1 MAIEVIACPNCRHQ
15 LRVPDHLLGTAVRCP
30 QCRAFFRA
38 PLRRDDGSLTEPE
51 LLSDVPTVE
60 PLGGRP
66 PGRSPALV
74 PGILLLLVGL
84 IGLLMNGFTAYRM
97 LFQTDDMV
105 MQFRD
110 ILSDPNGPFR
120 KQLGDQAKPEEIT
133 PERVRQWGN
142 VSAIF
147 AGVNLLIVLGAIC
160 ILSVRFYGFSILT
173 CVLAILD
180 VWLLCCLI
188 SGPFG
193 IWALIKL
200 LDPQVRALFK

>member
-38 PLRRDDGSLTEPE
+38 PLRRDDGSLAEPE

-60 PLGGRP
+60 PVGGRP

-105 MQFRD
+105 TQFRD

-120 KQLGDQAKPEEIT
+120 KQLGEQAKPEEIT

-160 ILSVRFYGFSILT
+160 ILSLRFYGFSILT
-173 CVLAILD
+173 CVLAILY

-200 LDPQVRALFK
+200 LDPQVRASFE